1 MRTDELLAVL
11 EKYAG
16 KRLFIACLGSPDPDG
31 LSSAWA
37 LKHVGATVGVEMDIF
52 TFEVVSRPD
61 NMAFVHLLDI
71 PFREVSL
78 RIPRR
83 QYAGFAVVD
92 RQNARLPVPVAAK
105 LPLVAHIDHHGPTR
119 TRAQFSQQDQAFGS
133 TASIMTHHFVNV
145 VEDRHEEQEP
155 EVCRIA
161 SALMYGIRTDTQD
174 FLTASPIDFRAS
186 SRLAPFASA
195 ELVRMIARTPL
206 GRPFLRTLAT
216 ALAAQTTRAGFT
228 VAWAGKVDRK
238 ARDSIGQSADFLKRG
253 EGTEVIVVFGIVDG
267 GVVGSLRAF
276 DPSFDPNT
284 FLDKALTG
292 HLGFPVDCGGRT
304 FAGGFHI
311 PLSSLADKSETHVR
325 TTVTEALLDEWVKER
340 AVSKRRRPR

>member
-1 MRTDELLAVL
+1 
-11 EKYAG
+11 
-16 KRLFIACLGSPDPDG
+16 
-31 LSSAWA
+31 
-37 LKHVGATVGVEMDIF
+37 
-52 TFEVVSRPD
+52 
-61 NMAFVHLLDI
+61 VHLLDI

-83 QYAGFAVVD
+83 QYAGYAVVD
-92 RQNARLPVPVAAK
+92 RQNTRLPVPVAAK

-119 TRAQFSQQDQAFGS
+119 TRALFSQQDQTFGS

-174 FLTASPIDFRAS
+174 FLTASPVDFRSS
-186 SRLAPFASA
+186 SRLAPYASA

-206 GRPFLRTLAT
+206 GKPFLRTLAT
-216 ALAAQTTRAGFT
+216 ALASPTTRNGFS

-253 EGTEVIVVFGIVDG
+253 DGTDIIVVFGIVDNA
-267 GVVGSLRAF
+267 VVGSLRAF

-284 FLDKALTG
+284 FLDVALSTR
-292 HLGFPVDCGGRT
+292 LGYPVDCGGRT
-304 FAGGFHI
+304 FAGGFMI
-311 PLSSLADKSETHVR
+311 PLDKLPDRDEVHVR
-325 TTVTEALLDEWVKER
+325 STVTDALLDQWSIMR
-340 AVSKRRRPR
+340 GTARKRRTR